1 MQMEKRIKRIP
12 YILLIII
19 LGFFVMMILY
29 NLFILKV

>member
-19 LGFFVMMILY
+19 LGFFVMMVLY